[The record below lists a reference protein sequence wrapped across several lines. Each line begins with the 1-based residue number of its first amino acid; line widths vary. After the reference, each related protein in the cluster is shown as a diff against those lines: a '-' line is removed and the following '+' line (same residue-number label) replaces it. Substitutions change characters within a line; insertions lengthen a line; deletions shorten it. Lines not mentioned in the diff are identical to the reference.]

1 MKLQPGSLLKPF
13 LQNRIAELN
22 KAKAKL
28 SMGQKQ
34 GKVSE
39 LPMCRGFQGAVMAQ
53 FNATGKPGV
62 IAELKGG
69 SPFDKSLKTSVPY
82 KPLAEDFEAVGAIC
96 LSVAVE
102 RKIFGGS
109 YSDLATVHDA
119 VKLPLLAQDIIFDI
133 YQILEVR
140 LAGGDAVMLPVS
152 ILGDQVGPYIERTIS
167 VALDPIVQVHTKAE
181 LDKVLAYG
189 ATCIC
194 VTNRNIHTFELV
206 PDRCDELLPLI
217 PPERAV
223 AIAEGGFGTLE
234 DLERL
239 GKAGAKAVMMGTAL
253 MRDED
258 PAGVLEKVLGLDTLP
273 TGELPAD
280 EASP

>member
-1 MKLQPGSLLKPF
+1 MKLQAGSLLKPF
-13 LQNRIAELN
+13 LQQRLGDIN

-39 LPMCRGFQGAVMAQ
+39 MPMCRGFQGALANR
-53 FNATGKPGV
+53 FYATGKPGV

-69 SPFDKSLKTSVPY
+69 SPFDNSLRTSVPY
-82 KPLAEDFEAVGAIC
+82 KILAEDFEAVGATC

-119 VKLPLLAQDIIFDI
+119 VKLPVLAQDIIFDI

-217 PPERAV
+217 PPGRAV
-223 AIAEGGFGTLE
+223 AIAEGGFGTPE

-258 PAGVLEKVLGLDTLP
+258 PAGVLEKVLGIETVL
-273 TGELPAD
+273 TGEG
-280 EASP
+280 

>member
-1 MKLQPGSLLKPF
+1 MKLQAGSLLKPF
-13 LQNRIAELN
+13 LQQRLADIN

-39 LPMCRGFQGAVMAQ
+39 LPMCRGFQGALAAQ

-69 SPFDKSLKTSVPY
+69 SPFDPSFRTTVPY
-82 KPLAEDFEAVGAIC
+82 KNLAEDFEAVGAPC

-109 YSDLATVHDA
+109 YGDLAAVHDA
-119 VKLPLLAQDIIFDI
+119 VKVPLLAQDIIFDI

-140 LAGGDAVMLPVS
+140 LAGGDAVLLPVS
-152 ILGDQVGPYIERTIS
+152 ILGDAIGPYIERTIS
-167 VALDPIVQVHTKAE
+167 VALDPVVQVHTRAE

-206 PDRCDELLPLI
+206 PNRCDELLPLI
-217 PPERAV
+217 PPGKAL
-223 AIAEGGFGTLE
+223 AIAEGGFGTAE

-239 GKAGAKAVMMGTAL
+239 GKAGAKAVLMGTAL
-253 MRDED
+253 MKDHD
-258 PAGVLEKVLGLDTLP
+258 PAGVLEKVLGVETAP

-280 EASP
+280 EAAP

>member
-1 MKLQPGSLLKPF
+1 MKLQAGSLLKPF
-13 LQNRIAELN
+13 LQQRLAEIN

-28 SMGQKQ
+28 SIGQKQ

-39 LPMCRGFQGAVMAQ
+39 MPMCRGFQGALAAQ
-53 FNATGKPGV
+53 FHATGKPGV

-69 SPFDKSLKTSVPY
+69 SPFDNSFRTSVPY
-82 KPLAEDFEAVGAIC
+82 KNLAEDFEAVGATC

-102 RKIFGGS
+102 RKTFGGS
-109 YSDLATVHDA
+109 YADLATVHDA
-119 VKLPLLAQDIIFDI
+119 VRVPVLAQDIIFDI
-133 YQILEVR
+133 YQILEAR
-140 LAGGDAVMLPVS
+140 LAGGDAVMLPVAL
-152 ILGDQVGPYIERTIS
+152 IGDAIGPYIERTIS
-167 VALDPIVQVHTKAE
+167 VALDPVVQVHTRAE

-217 PPERAV
+217 PPDKALAV
-223 AIAEGGFGTLE
+223 AEGGFGTAE

-239 GKAGAKAVMMGTAL
+239 GKAGAKAVLVGTAL
-253 MRDED
+253 MRDRD
-258 PAGVLEKVLGLDTLP
+258 PAGVLEKALGVETVP

-280 EASP
+280 EAQQ

>member
-1 MKLQPGSLLKPF
+1 MKLQAGSLLKPF
-13 LQNRIAELN
+13 LQQRLAEIN

-39 LPMCRGFQGAVMAQ
+39 LPMCRGFQGALAAQ

-69 SPFDKSLKTSVPY
+69 SPFDSSFRTSVPY
-82 KPLAEDFEAVGAIC
+82 KNLAEDFEAVGAAC

-102 RKIFGGS
+102 RKTFGGS
-109 YSDLATVHDA
+109 YADLAAVHDA
-119 VKLPLLAQDIIFDI
+119 VKIPVLAQDIIFDI

-140 LAGGDAVMLPVS
+140 LAGGDAVILPVAL
-152 ILGDQVGPYIERTIS
+152 IGDAIGPYIERTIS
-167 VALDPIVQVHTKAE
+167 VALDPVVQVHTRAE

-206 PDRCDELLPLI
+206 PGRCEELLPLI
-217 PPERAV
+217 PPGKAL
-223 AIAEGGFGTLE
+223 AIAEGGFGTAE

-239 GKAGAKAVMMGTAL
+239 GRAGARAVMMGTAL
-253 MRDED
+253 MKDRD
-258 PAGVLEKVLGLDTLP
+258 PAGVLEKALGVETLP
-273 TGELPAD
+273 PGELPAG
-280 EASP
+280 EVAP

>member
-1 MKLQPGSLLKPF
+1 MKLQAGSLLKPF
-13 LQNRIAELN
+13 LQQRLADIN

-39 LPMCRGFQGAVMAQ
+39 LPMCRGFQGALAAQ
-53 FNATGKPGV
+53 FNATGTPGV

-69 SPFDKSLKTSVPY
+69 SPFDPSFRTSVHY
-82 KPLAEDFEAVGAIC
+82 KDLAEDFEAVGATC

-102 RKIFGGS
+102 RKTFGGS
-109 YSDLATVHDA
+109 YADLATVHDA
-119 VKLPLLAQDIIFDI
+119 VKVPLLAQDIIFDI

-140 LAGGDAVMLPVS
+140 LAGGDAVMLPVAL
-152 ILGDQVGPYIERTIS
+152 IGDAIGPYIERTIS
-167 VALDPIVQVHTKAE
+167 VALDPVVQVHTKAE

-217 PPERAV
+217 PANKAL
-223 AIAEGGFGTLE
+223 AIAEGGFGTAE

-239 GKAGAKAVMMGTAL
+239 GKAGAKAVLMGTAL
-253 MRDED
+253 MKDPD
-258 PAGVLEKVLGLDTLP
+258 PAGVLEKVLGVETVP
-273 TGELPAD
+273 TGEP
-280 EASP
+280 

>member
-1 MKLQPGSLLKPF
+1 MKLQTGSLLKPF
-13 LQNRIAELN
+13 LQQRLAEIN

-28 SMGQKQ
+28 SIGQKQ

-39 LPMCRGFQGAVMAQ
+39 MPMTRGFQGALAAQ
-53 FNATGKPGV
+53 FNATGRPGV

-69 SPFDKSLKTSVPY
+69 SPFDNSFRTSVPY
-82 KPLAEDFEAVGAIC
+82 KNLAEDFEAVGATC

-102 RKIFGGS
+102 RKTFGGS
-109 YSDLATVHDA
+109 YADLAMVHEA
-119 VKLPLLAQDIIFDI
+119 VRVPLLAQDIIFDI

-140 LAGGDAVMLPVS
+140 LAGGDAVMLPVAL
-152 ILGDQVGPYIERTIS
+152 IGDAIGPYVERTIS
-167 VALDPIVQVHTKAE
+167 VALDPIVQVHTRAE

-194 VTNRNIHTFELV
+194 VTNRNIHSFELV

-217 PPERAV
+217 PADKAL
-223 AIAEGGFGTLE
+223 AIAEGGFATAE

-239 GKAGAKAVMMGTAL
+239 GKAGAKAVLMGTAL
-253 MRDED
+253 MKDND
-258 PAGVLEKVLGLDTLP
+258 PAGVLEKVLGVDMAP
-273 TGELPAD
+273 AGEVPA
-280 EASP
+280 EKAQP